1 MTTEKTRKSILEAFM
16 GLVAERPWPEVTMAA
31 VAERAGIKPSAL
43 RKAYDGRMAILAEFY
58 RRIDAEVL
66 DGCDP
71 EIADEPALDRLFDV
85 LMRRLDALEPYKNAL
100 QAIGRSARRDP
111 VFAAE
116 LNSLALTS
124 QRWML
129 TAAGINASGVRG
141 LALTQALVV
150 AYLKVM
156 RVWLKDE
163 DPGKASTMAALDR
176 ELKRGADIL
185 GRIDRADRW
194 FAPFRR
200 AFAQRGKRADAGSRA
215 ARHEPGAAAEV

>member
-1 MTTEKTRKSILEAFM
+1 MTTEKTRKSILDAFM
-16 GLVAERPWPEVTMAA
+16 GLVAERPWPDVTMSA

-43 RKAYDGRMAILAEFY
+43 RNAYDGRMAILADFY

-66 DGCDP
+66 DGTDP
-71 EIADEPALDRLFDV
+71 ELAAEPARDRLFDV
-85 LMRRLDALEPYKNAL
+85 LMRRLDALEPYKPAL
-100 QAIGRSARRDP
+100 RAIACAARADP

-150 AYLKVM
+150 AYVKVM
-156 RVWLKDE
+156 RVWFKDE

-176 ELKRGADIL
+176 ELKRGAAAL
-185 GRIDRADRW
+185 ERIDRAERW
-194 FAPFRR
+194 LAPFKR
-200 AFAQRGKRADAGSRA
+200 AFTRGRKRPVAPES
-215 ARHEPGAAAEV
+215 EPGTATEA

>member
-1 MTTEKTRKSILEAFM
+1 MTTEKTRKSIFDAFM

-31 VAERAGIKPSAL
+31 VAERAGVKPSAL
-43 RKAYDGRMAILAEFY
+43 RKVYDGRMAILADFY

-66 DGCDP
+66 DGTDP
-71 EIADEPALDRLFDV
+71 ELAEEPALDRLFDV
-85 LMRRLDALEPYKNAL
+85 LMRRLDALEPHKPAL
-100 QAIGRSARRDP
+100 KAIYRAARTDP

-156 RVWLKDE
+156 RVWFKDE

-176 ELKRGADIL
+176 ELKRGSDL
-185 GRIDRADRW
+185 LDRLDRAERW
-194 FAPFRR
+194 FAPFKR
-200 AFAQRGKRADAGSRA
+200 AFTGRRRGPETPDNGPA
-215 ARHEPGAAAEV
+215 AAAEA